1 MTRITGKRIG
11 PNIPN
16 SIAYLVLTLFCISSI
31 FALLWLLVSSVKSNR
46 DLFSGNLWGFPRQI
60 VLNNY
65 SKAWELV
72 HLRDYLV
79 NSLILVPIVV
89 LLVLI
94 VCAPASYALAKIRF
108 RHSNKLLNFFILGM
122 GIPGQLLLIPV
133 YLQLST
139 LGLTN
144 SLLGLGIEYV
154 SLSIPFSIFLLYGFF
169 KSFPSELEEASAID
183 GCKPLYNFIRIVVPL
198 STPGLITVSIYN
210 FIGIWNEYLFA
221 LILIRDQ
228 SLRTLSL
235 GVYSMQNSLQYMGDW
250 TTLFAGSIIA
260 TVPVLVIYLFMSE
273 RIMQGL
279 TAGALKG

>member
-1 MTRITGKRIG
+1 
-11 PNIPN
+11 
-16 SIAYLVLTLFCISSI
+16 
-31 FALLWLLVSSVKSNR
+31 
-46 DLFSGNLWGFPRQI
+46 
-60 VLNNY
+60 
-65 SKAWELV
+65 
-72 HLRDYLV
+72 
-79 NSLILVPIVV
+79 
-89 LLVLI
+89 
-94 VCAPASYALAKIRF
+94 
-108 RHSNKLLNFFILGM
+108 M

>member
-1 MTRITGKRIG
+1 
-11 PNIPN
+11 
-16 SIAYLVLTLFCISSI
+16 
-31 FALLWLLVSSVKSNR
+31 
-46 DLFSGNLWGFPRQI
+46 
-60 VLNNY
+60 
-65 SKAWELV
+65 
-72 HLRDYLV
+72 
-79 NSLILVPIVV
+79 
-89 LLVLI
+89 
-94 VCAPASYALAKIRF
+94 
-108 RHSNKLLNFFILGM
+108 
-122 GIPGQLLLIPV
+122 
-133 YLQLST
+133 
-139 LGLTN
+139 
-144 SLLGLGIEYV
+144 
-154 SLSIPFSIFLLYGFF
+154 
-169 KSFPSELEEASAID
+169 
-183 GCKPLYNFIRIVVPL
+183 VPL